1 MVKRWIVDRDGRIRY
16 LPVRRRLPWGRRVL
30 RTIARGWR
38 RLVVAMAVIGALIV
52 WIRDAR
58 GDSLCCGRRGEWRLH

>member
-1 MVKRWIVDRDGRIRY
+1 MNKRWVVDRDGRIRY
-16 LPVRRRLPWGRRVL
+16 LPRRRRLPWRRRVL

-52 WIRDAR
+52 WIQDA
-58 GDSLCCGRRGEWRLH
+58 E